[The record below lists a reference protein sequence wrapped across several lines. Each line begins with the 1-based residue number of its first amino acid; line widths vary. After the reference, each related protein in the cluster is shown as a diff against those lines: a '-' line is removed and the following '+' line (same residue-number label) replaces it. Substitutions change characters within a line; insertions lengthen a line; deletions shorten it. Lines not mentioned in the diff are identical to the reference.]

1 MKYILNLLRSLLLS
15 LVVFLSSPML
25 AENIYCYA
33 DKLASTYSNVFDDSC
48 LEGVLS
54 GGGNY
59 GYGHSVTLT
68 WTTSSVPAKV
78 EVRGSDGS
86 VEVVNSPSATSGRV
100 TFAPTQQRTTY
111 ALHLNGSSSAAS
123 STTVNLY
130 FPVYIGAVSE
140 NFNAYSPDLSQLA
153 GWALSTFG
161 PCEGKQTFR
170 TDDGKYKMCVAV
182 PQGLNIEVSILGL
195 SYLTD
200 MIKVEGVRYTDPKS
214 GKTAVYTVYTQKY
227 VSYVNGGYVDYKV
240 TEDTSDT
247 PNISELQKCA
257 TPLVIYTDGSLEM
270 SCETDGAEFI
280 TDILAAD
287 AKKYHDPK
295 INFSATYNIDVF
307 AIKEAYE
314 NSDTLNVALVWIENG
329 EVNDNSGTII
339 VKGTPVLIQG
349 NGGTIRI
356 SGMSMDTKVDVYTID
371 GTKVAST
378 FANDGTAT
386 IDTGLHTG
394 TIVVVKFGTKS
405 VKIRI

>member
-1 MKYILNLLRSLLLS
+1 
-15 LVVFLSSPML
+15 
-25 AENIYCYA
+25 
-33 DKLASTYSNVFDDSC
+33 
-48 LEGVLS
+48 LS

-68 WTTSSVPAKV
+68 WTASRVPTKV

-86 VEVVNSPSATSGRV
+86 VEVVNSPSATSGIV

-111 ALHLNGSSSAAS
+111 ALYLNGSSSAAS
-123 STTVNLY
+123 STTVKLY
-130 FPVYIGAVSE
+130 FPVYIGDVDQSVQGSNPDMNLLVGQALPTYGPCSGVYTCSTEERLLKLSAAVPKGLSI
-140 NFNAYSPDLSQLA
+140 DLS
-153 GWALSTFG
+153 
-161 PCEGKQTFR
+161 
-170 TDDGKYKMCVAV
+170 VI
-182 PQGLNIEVSILGL
+182 NL
-195 SYLTD
+195 SYMTG
-200 MIKVEGVRYTDPKS
+200 MVKAENISFKDPAS
-214 GKTAVYTVYTQKY
+214 GLVAQYTVYTQETASFPVGAK
-227 VSYVNGGYVDYKV
+227 VNYTV

-371 GTKVAST
+371 GTEVAR
-378 FANDGTAT
+378 ATAT
-386 IDTGLHTG
+386 EGTTTINTGLQSG
-394 TIVVVKFGTKS
+394 TIVVVKFGNKS
-405 VKIRI
+405 VKVRI

>member
-1 MKYILNLLRSLLLS
+1 
-15 LVVFLSSPML
+15 
-25 AENIYCYA
+25 
-33 DKLASTYSNVFDDSC
+33 
-48 LEGVLS
+48 
-54 GGGNY
+54 
-59 GYGHSVTLT
+59 
-68 WTTSSVPAKV
+68 
-78 EVRGSDGS
+78 
-86 VEVVNSPSATSGRV
+86 
-100 TFAPTQQRTTY
+100 
-111 ALHLNGSSSAAS
+111 
-123 STTVNLY
+123 
-130 FPVYIGAVSE
+130 
-140 NFNAYSPDLSQLA
+140 
-153 GWALSTFG
+153 
-161 PCEGKQTFR
+161 
-170 TDDGKYKMCVAV
+170 MCVAV

-371 GTKVAST
+371 GTKVASA

>member
-1 MKYILNLLRSLLLS
+1 VLN
-15 LVVFLSSPML
+15 
-25 AENIYCYA
+25 
-33 DKLASTYSNVFDDSC
+33 T
-48 LEGVLS
+48 
-54 GGGNY
+54 
-59 GYGHSVTLT
+59 
-68 WTTSSVPAKV
+68 
-78 EVRGSDGS
+78 DGS
-86 VEVVNSPSATSGRV
+86 
-100 TFAPTQQRTTY
+100 QQK
-111 ALHLNGSSSAAS
+111 LC
-123 STTVNLY
+123 
-130 FPVYIGAVSE
+130 I
-140 NFNAYSPDLSQLA
+140 
-153 GWALSTFG
+153 
-161 PCEGKQTFR
+161 
-170 TDDGKYKMCVAV
+170 AV
-182 PQGLNIEVSILGL
+182 PQGLEMDVTLLDLDYL
-195 SYLTD
+195 SA
-200 MIKVEGVRYTDPKS
+200 MIKTEGVSYKDPTS
-214 GKTAVYTVYTQKY
+214 HLMASYTVYTQKNPANLNNLKLNY
-227 VSYVNGGYVDYKV
+227 TVS
-240 TEDTSDT
+240 EDTFDT

>member
-1 MKYILNLLRSLLLS
+1 LY
-15 LVVFLSSPML
+15 
-25 AENIYCYA
+25 
-33 DKLASTYSNVFDDSC
+33 
-48 LEGVLS
+48 
-54 GGGNY
+54 
-59 GYGHSVTLT
+59 
-68 WTTSSVPAKV
+68 
-78 EVRGSDGS
+78 
-86 VEVVNSPSATSGRV
+86 
-100 TFAPTQQRTTY
+100 
-111 ALHLNGSSSAAS
+111 LNGSSSAAS

-227 VSYVNGGYVDYKV
+227 VSHVNGAYVNYKV

-371 GTKVAST
+371 GTEVAR
-378 FANDGTAT
+378 ATAT
-386 IDTGLHTG
+386 EGTTTINTGLQSG
-394 TIVVVKFGTKS
+394 TIVIVKFGNKS